1 MQDQSTEQ
9 KLASAIEEAQKRL
22 AADGV
27 FASSDVASSLI
38 QTLSTETPDK
48 WAEMR
53 DEIVLNWITRIV
65 GRRIERSIEVRD
77 TRQGWLA
84 LPEFEHVPHFI
95 KIGGGWI
102 DINRASLEQY
112 RESKAALQA
121 RIESYNYARRSQEKA
136 KRDKKTLKEMDRVE
150 RIATRYFAADPTMTM
165 GRAIQL
171 HQENLEAPPSDV
183 RRRRKAAKSQTSTK
197 AARA

>member
-1 MQDQSTEQ
+1 MQDQRTEE
-9 KLASAIEEAQKRL
+9 KLANAIEEAQKRL

-150 RIATRYFAADPTMTM
+150 RIATSYFATDPTMTM

>member
-1 MQDQSTEQ
+1 MM
-9 KLASAIEEAQKRL
+9 KLS
-22 AADGV
+22 
-27 FASSDVASSLI
+27 
-38 QTLSTETPDK
+38 
-48 WAEMR
+48 
-53 DEIVLNWITRIV
+53 TRIV
-65 GRRIERSIEVRD
+65 RRRIERSIEVRD

-150 RIATRYFAADPTMTM
+150 RIATSYFATDPTMTM

>member
-1 MQDQSTEQ
+1 MQDQRTEE
-9 KLASAIEEAQKRL
+9 KLANAIEEAQKRL

-38 QTLSTETPDK
+38 TTLSTETPDK

-65 GRRIERSIEVRD
+65 RRRIERSIEVRD

-136 KRDKKTLKEMDRVE
+136 KRDKKTLKEMERVE
-150 RIATRYFAADPTMTM
+150 RIAAKYFADNPTMTM

-171 HQENLEAPPSDV
+171 HQESLETPSSDE
-183 RRRRKAAKSQTSTK
+183 RRRRNAVKHFASAKAV
-197 AARA
+197 RA

>member
-1 MQDQSTEQ
+1 MQDQSTEET
-9 KLASAIEEAQKRL
+9 LANAIEEAQKRL

-38 QTLSTETPDK
+38 RTLSSETPDK

-65 GRRIERSIEVRD
+65 RRRIERSIEMRD

-95 KIGGGWI
+95 KIGGRWV

-136 KRDKKTLKEMDRVE
+136 KRDKKTLKEMERVE
-150 RIATRYFAADPTMTM
+150 RISAKYFADDPTMTM

-171 HQENLEAPPSDV
+171 YQESLETPSPDE
-183 RRRRKAAKSQTSTK
+183 RRRRKHSGSAK